1 MYNQPFKKVGKVDPT
16 MKNQSKSS
24 FYLTDST
31 GPGDE
36 KNKQKQDSAD
46 TLPSYDTTTYDA
58 SASASGSSS
67 SSSSSSK
74 NLSTSNLSSYKSTLK
89 DLGPDFKPT
98 PEQTAAANAKVAKLK
113 ALDAANAAANKASS
127 QKSQSTKETTSTKT
141 TTIGD
146 KTLSQIQKGGA
157 IDVQNTLNKA
167 KAQRHAA
174 RNQAVSDSTNVANAY
189 LKSLPASAQ
198 VSDKARR
205 MAQYKGNIAAKRTL
219 AKNRTYSGSEIMRM
233 VPKGKDYLGNE

>member
-31 GPGDE
+31 GPGEE
-36 KNKQKQDSAD
+36 KNKEKKDSAN

-58 SASASGSSS
+58 SASASGSGSS
-67 SSSSSSK
+67 SNS
-74 NLSTSNLSSYKSTLK
+74 NLSTNNLSSYKSTLK

-127 QKSQSTKETTSTKT
+127 QKSQSTKESTSTKT
-141 TTIGD
+141 TTIGN
-146 KTLSQIQKGGA
+146 KTLSQIQTGGNIA
-157 IDVQNTLNKA
+157 AQNRLSKA

-189 LKSLPASAQ
+189 LNKLPASHQ
-198 VSDKARR
+198 LSTKHQNI
-205 MAQYKGNIAAKRTL
+205 AQYKGNLAARQTL
-219 AKNRTYSGSEIMRM
+219 AKNKAYSPSEINRM
-233 VPKGKDYLGNE
+233 VKRRENYLGNE

>member
-36 KNKQKQDSAD
+36 KNKQKQDSSN

-67 SSSSSSK
+67 SSNSSST
-74 NLSTSNLSSYKSTLK
+74 NLSTNNLSNYQSTLK

-98 PEQTAAANAKVAKLK
+98 PEQTAAANKKVAELK
-113 ALDAANAAANKASS
+113 ALDAKNATANAASS
-127 QKSQSTKETTSTKT
+127 RNSQTSTETRNTTT
-141 TTIGD
+141 TTIGNQ
-146 KTLSQIQKGGA
+146 TLNQIQTGGNIA
-157 IDVQNTLNKA
+157 AQNRINKA

-189 LKSLPASAQ
+189 LNKLPASAQ
-198 VSDKARR
+198 LSTKHQNI
-205 MAQYKGNIAAKRTL
+205 AQFKGNQAAKQAL
-219 AKNRTYSGSEIMRM
+219 AKNKAFTPSEINRM
-233 VPKGKDYLGNE
+233 VKSREHYLGNE